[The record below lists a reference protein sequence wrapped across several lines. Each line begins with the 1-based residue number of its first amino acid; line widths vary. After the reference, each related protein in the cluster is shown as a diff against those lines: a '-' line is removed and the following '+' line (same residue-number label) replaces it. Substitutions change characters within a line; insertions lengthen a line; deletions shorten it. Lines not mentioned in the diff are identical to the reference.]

1 MRRGLVRIWSL
12 MIPLGLLAAALL
24 ASGEAR
30 SAQRHTIV
38 SIRGTSFLINQKVT
52 YAGTPARGL
61 LLNSR
66 MAQAIFDDA
75 NPATM
80 TNWAYPDTHRW
91 DPRRNVNEF
100 VAAIPSYTRQG
111 LRAVA
116 MNLQGG
122 SPNTSAAPFSGNGQ
136 MSVVSAFTGSGSLNV
151 AWLAR
156 LDRVIRAC
164 DRNGLVV
171 ILGFFYFGQD
181 ERLVDDRS
189 VTQGVDKITDWL
201 LRKKFRNVLV
211 EIGNESD
218 LNYDHP
224 ILQPDRVSELIQ
236 RVQRRSRGRLKV
248 STSFAGGAIPPSEVL
263 RRSDF
268 ILVHGN
274 GQSSDQV
281 GGMIDRIRMDPAY
294 RAHPKPIVFNE
305 DSTNIENMNE
315 AIAKHASWGYYDQG
329 KNNYVDGFQ
338 SPPVNWRINTA
349 SKKAFFSRLR
359 TLSRK
364 SR

>member
-1 MRRGLVRIWSL
+1 MSTRVRL
-12 MIPLGLLAAALL
+12 IPVVVIAAALFT
-24 ASGEAR
+24 SGAAR

-38 SIRGTSFLINQKVT
+38 SIKGTDFLINQKVT

-75 NPATM
+75 NPATR
-80 TNWAYPDTHRW
+80 TNWAYPDTHTW
-91 DPRRNVNEF
+91 DPRRNVSEF
-100 VAAIPSYTRQG
+100 VAALPSYARQG
-111 LRAVA
+111 LRA
-116 MNLQGG
+116 MTINLQGG
-122 SPNTSAAPFSGNGQ
+122 SPNTSAAPFRGNGQ
-136 MSVVSAFTGSGSLNV
+136 TSVVSAFTGNGSLKA
-151 AWLAR
+151 AWLVR

-189 VTQGVDKITDWL
+189 VTQGADRITDWL

-218 LNYDHP
+218 LDYDHA

-236 RVQRRSRGRLKV
+236 RVQRRSRRRLKV
-248 STSFAGGAIPPSEVL
+248 STSFAGGSIPPSEVI
-263 RRSDF
+263 RRADF

-274 GQSSDQV
+274 GQSPDQV
-281 GGMIDRIRMDPAY
+281 GGMINRIRMDPAY
-294 RAHPKPIVFNE
+294 RAQPKPIVFNE
-305 DSTNIENMNE
+305 DSTSIENLNE
-315 AIAKHASWGYYDQG
+315 AVAKHASWGYYDQG
-329 KNNYVDGFQ
+329 KNNYIDGFQ
-338 SPPVNWRINTA
+338 SPPVNWSINTA
-349 SKKAFFSRLR
+349 SKKAFFSRLKMLTR
-359 TLSRK
+359 RSR
-364 SR
+364 